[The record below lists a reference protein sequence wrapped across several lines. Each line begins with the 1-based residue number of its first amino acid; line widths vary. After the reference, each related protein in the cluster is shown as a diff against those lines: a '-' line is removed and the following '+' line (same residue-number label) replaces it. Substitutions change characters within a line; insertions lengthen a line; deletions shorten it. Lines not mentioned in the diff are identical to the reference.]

1 MHWKTLLFTLILIL
15 VPTAKAQILI
25 NEIMADPIDGTH
37 LNEWIELYNNGTET
51 INISGWIIG
60 DNSNNDT
67 LSGGFYNGEG
77 TLIPAMGYAIVTGS
91 ETRVY
96 NNFNCSRQA
105 IKLYVEDD
113 SIGSSGLNNDGEIIN
128 LYNSSGELIDIVT
141 YNAITGGKSWLFYN
155 GSWWKGNTSCGY
167 ENYAELP
174 NECDYSVNAITNQT
188 VYSDGDNFEFSIY
201 VQNIYGEKTNVTITK
216 KITNLYGETVKN
228 YDNITHEIT
237 SHATYSYTPN
247 LDPGSYVLTSTITTN
262 CTDTNLA
269 NNQDSELFIIQDQ
282 PRSNESYVKIE
293 TIYDLGSDDK
303 AKFGQTIRVK
313 INIYKTNTTKY
324 SITMWMQDSDGNRI
338 SKESKT
344 NTYTEYTNYTLT
356 LPLQINPN
364 CESTYPNKEYILELE
379 GLDSQDTRS
388 IMVEGITEELC
399 EKVYVQKST
408 TLAQKSFTYE
418 LLYLPE
424 KIKEGEKFGSKLKIT
439 NNEDNNATVDVSSY
453 VYRGSKAYS
462 GDREEN
468 KKTYEIRSKSTKTVE
483 LTNKV
488 EEAVQGL
495 YNYKIKI
502 IKNKQKTPYEIT
514 RELIIEPAEGI
525 DAKITSANTI
535 TTKEGTNLTIKIKNF
550 GKEIKELKIMTDTLL
565 ENKTTTI
572 DLKKN
577 EEKQLTLKLKQE
589 KTRNAAFIILYKD
602 KVLDYKKVELAAN
615 TKTDNSTT
623 KEETKTTQTL
633 SGKQDNEDLN
643 SITGMTIL
651 SKEPTIIY
659 ESTTNKAKNTA
670 MTIVAILSAATLVFI
685 MWKKEL

>member
-1 MHWKTLLFTLILIL
+1 
-15 VPTAKAQILI
+15 
-25 NEIMADPIDGTH
+25 
-37 LNEWIELYNNGTET
+37 
-51 INISGWIIG
+51 
-60 DNSNNDT
+60 
-67 LSGGFYNGEG
+67 
-77 TLIPAMGYAIVTGS
+77 
-91 ETRVY
+91 
-96 NNFNCSRQA
+96 
-105 IKLYVEDD
+105 
-113 SIGSSGLNNDGEIIN
+113 
-128 LYNSSGELIDIVT
+128 
-141 YNAITGGKSWLFYN
+141 
-155 GSWWKGNTSCGY
+155 
-167 ENYAELP
+167 
-174 NECDYSVNAITNQT
+174 
-188 VYSDGDNFEFSIY
+188 
-201 VQNIYGEKTNVTITK
+201 
-216 KITNLYGETVKN
+216 
-228 YDNITHEIT
+228 
-237 SHATYSYTPN
+237 
-247 LDPGSYVLTSTITTN
+247 
-262 CTDTNLA
+262 
-269 NNQDSELFIIQDQ
+269 
-282 PRSNESYVKIE
+282 
-293 TIYDLGSDDK
+293 
-303 AKFGQTIRVK
+303 VK

-643 SITGMTIL
+643 SITGMTTL